1 MIFVSY
7 NLVVVIYLRGGL
19 LMKYELFL
27 VSGDP
32 ITSFESQWQFQQG
45 EQIFFHDKAEK
56 RNLIIARITHDVNK
70 TNEHV
75 VRLYCQEK
83 KVY

>member
-1 MIFVSY
+1 
-7 NLVVVIYLRGGL
+7 
-19 LMKYELFL
+19 MKYELFL
-27 VSGDP
+27 VSGDS

-45 EQIFFHDKAEK
+45 EQIFFNDKTEK
-56 RNLIIARITHDVNK
+56 RNLIIVRITHDVNE